1 MALTLEE
8 HDAFFGRIIGMIP
21 KELYKHEEE
30 VETASK
36 YHKHKK
42 VALTT
47 DEKKTIS
54 KKKKAE
60 KYGAKEEGAGDDKG
74 AEEGGDDDLMDAE
87 SVGDDEEDSKGDA
100 KGGADADEGDKFATL
115 RERLQA
121 KLSGMKT
128 SRISKKRAMTPAGL
142 AKSAK
147 KQKSDHPSSGNKKK
161 GLGNAVSGQATGS
174 SADEDS
180 GVTTTD
186 GSHSSTLVDSLSAG
200 PDLDFSSFKSNGK
213 KNLVKTPK
221 GKPGTKKQRL
231 ERMLETAEKKRERLQ
246 ELRNSGDSGRERVK
260 SEQWNDVIG
269 AASGKETIDINKV
282 KKALKRREQAKVKS
296 AKEWNERTKAVE
308 RHERE
313 GIARREGNIAARKQ
327 SKINH
332 LAGLPDEGKNS
343 KGSGGKGSKEGGR
356 NKSEA
361 LSNRKRAGFEGKTGT
376 FLNKSKGKPA
386 AK

>member
-128 SRISKKRAMTPAGL
+128 SRISKKR
-142 AKSAK
+142 
-147 KQKSDHPSSGNKKK
+147 Q
-161 GLGNAVSGQATGS
+161 
-174 SADEDS
+174 
-180 GVTTTD
+180 
-186 GSHSSTLVDSLSAG
+186 
-200 PDLDFSSFKSNGK
+200 
-213 KNLVKTPK
+213 
-221 GKPGTKKQRL
+221 
-231 ERMLETAEKKRERLQ
+231 
-246 ELRNSGDSGRERVK
+246 
-260 SEQWNDVIG
+260 
-269 AASGKETIDINKV
+269 
-282 KKALKRREQAKVKS
+282 
-296 AKEWNERTKAVE
+296 
-308 RHERE
+308 
-313 GIARREGNIAARKQ
+313 
-327 SKINH
+327 
-332 LAGLPDEGKNS
+332 
-343 KGSGGKGSKEGGR
+343 
-356 NKSEA
+356 
-361 LSNRKRAGFEGKTGT
+361 
-376 FLNKSKGKPA
+376 
-386 AK
+386 